1 VRGNRC
7 ATADVQRSLKAQR
20 AARARWI
27 VIAVPLADEN
37 VTALV
42 IPGLWEHLWSNKI
55 GEFEHDPRLGRS
67 MSGFSEEEYEATRER
82 WVAAAC
88 QQLKERSVGTP
99 RECYEAREHPLV
111 ADRWLQVDAADKATV
126 AEGAVGYTPI
136 GGTSPMSGSR
146 RFWRRS
152 TFNTGTPSDP
162 TCC

>member
-1 VRGNRC
+1 M
-7 ATADVQRSLKAQR
+7 
-20 AARARWI
+20 
-27 VIAVPLADEN
+27 IAVPLADEN
-37 VTALV
+37 VTTLV

-55 GEFEHDPRLGRS
+55 SEFEHDPRLCRS
-67 MSGFSEEEYEATRER
+67 MTGFSEEEYEVTRER

-88 QQLKERSVGTP
+88 QQLKERGVGTP
-99 RECYEAREHPLV
+99 SECYEAREPFTFQRWILGGNMFGDGHIREHPLV
-111 ADRWLQVDAADKATV
+111 ADRWLQVDAAHKVTV

-136 GGTSPMSGSR
+136 GGPSPISGSR